1 MTFCQLK
8 MRGLVPSFFIPFSFY
23 VKMGKR
29 KKIHM
34 KLSREDFLELYNDL
48 PKELQDAMESDKTVS
63 TTERLIDQQD
73 LNNDQAEALVDL
85 IGDSLMGLLPPSEFE
100 SALKKRGI
108 PEEKAKKIKEAVSR
122 FVFYPV
128 KETLS
133 NLYEEEMEGDEKEEK
148 KGPKKK
154 ISKDRYREPIEK

>member
-1 MTFCQLK
+1 
-8 MRGLVPSFFIPFSFY
+8 
-23 VKMGKR
+23 
-29 KKIHM
+29 M
-34 KLSREDFLELYNDL
+34 KLSREEFLELYNDL
-48 PKELQDAMESDKTVS
+48 PKELQDAMESDKTVT

-73 LNNDQAEALVDL
+73 LDNDQAAALVDL

-100 SALKKRGI
+100 GALKKRGI

-133 NLYEEEMEGDEKEEK
+133 NLYEEDVESDKVEGDEKQEK
-148 KGPKKK
+148 RGPKKK
-154 ISKDRYREPIEK
+154 STKDRYRESIEK